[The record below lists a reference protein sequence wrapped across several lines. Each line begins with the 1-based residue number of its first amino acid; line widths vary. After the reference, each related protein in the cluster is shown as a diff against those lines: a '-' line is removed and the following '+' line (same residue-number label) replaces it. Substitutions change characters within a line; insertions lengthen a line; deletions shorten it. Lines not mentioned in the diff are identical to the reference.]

1 MVVLDTT
8 FIIHFLK
15 NKQNA
20 IEKARTISEPS
31 YTTRIN
37 VFETLVGIYLKKP
50 QEIDNALEIFNK
62 FLDEVIILELNEKSA
77 KQAAKISA
85 QLNKDGN
92 TVQDKDI
99 LIAAIALVNG
109 QGNIITDN
117 VKDFSKIPGII
128 VEKY

>member
-15 NKQNA
+15 NKPNA
-20 IEKARTISEPS
+20 IGKARTLNEPS

-37 VFETLVGIYLKKP
+37 IFETLVGIYLKKP
-50 QEIDNALEIFNK
+50 EEIADALEIFNN
-62 FLDEVIILELNEKSA
+62 FLNEVIILELDQKSA
-77 KQAAKISA
+77 SLAAKISA
-85 QLNKDGN
+85 RLGKDG
-92 TVQDKDI
+92 TVYDNDI
-99 LIAAIALVNG
+99 IIAAIALSND
-109 QGNIITDN
+109 QNTIITEN